1 MAHTAPIAKEL
12 VDMTYTFDETTLH
25 YPTTKEFE
33 MNVILNGTI
42 EGGSWLQ
49 VEEYSSAIHVGTH
62 MDAPAHFTKGGQ
74 TVEEIPVD
82 RLIAPA
88 AVIDI
93 TAKADLEPDAEASIE
108 DLLRWKSVTGQSLN
122 ETVVVL
128 KSGWGRKWNNRTA
141 FFGTPEND
149 ATKLHYPGLSG
160 EAAQWLVDNRNIYG
174 IATETLSFDKGST
187 RTSPSH
193 NILLGHGIY
202 GLENVANVDKIPIY
216 GAKLHAMPMK
226 IGRGSGAP
234 TRIIAT
240 FPKVLF

>member
-1 MAHTAPIAKEL
+1 MEVIIVDEGKDVLRMAHTAPIAKEL

-42 EGGSWLQ
+42 ERGTWLQ

-82 RLIAPA
+82 RLIASA

-93 TAKADLEPDAEASIE
+93 TAKSRSRA
-108 DLLRWKSVTGQSLN
+108 RCRGHHRRSVALGI
-122 ETVVVL
+122 
-128 KSGWGRKWNNRTA
+128 R
-141 FFGTPEND
+141 
-149 ATKLHYPGLSG
+149 LSG

-187 RTSPSH
+187 RTFPSH

-216 GAKLHAMPMK
+216 GAKLHVMPMK

-240 FPKVLF
+240 FPKILF